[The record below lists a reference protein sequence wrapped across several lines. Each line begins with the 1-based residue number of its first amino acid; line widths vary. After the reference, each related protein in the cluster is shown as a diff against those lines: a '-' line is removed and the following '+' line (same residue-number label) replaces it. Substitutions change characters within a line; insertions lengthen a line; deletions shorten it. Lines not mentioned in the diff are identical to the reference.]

1 MSNEFRDLLKQVG
14 SGSHTSKPLSRA
26 EAEAATR
33 MMLTQTATPAQI
45 GAFMIAHR
53 IKRPT
58 ADELAGILDA
68 YETLGPTL
76 PAIADGRRALVL
88 SCPYD
93 GRSRTAPV
101 TPITALVL
109 AAAGVPVVLHGGD
122 RMPTKEGIPLVEL
135 WQQLGVDLRTHSLEQ
150 AHTLL
155 NCTGLGFVY
164 LPQHFPTA
172 HGLVPYREQIGKRPP
187 FATVELLWSPYAGP
201 HTLVMGFVH
210 PPTEEFAKG
219 TFALRSKADWVTVK
233 GLEGSCDL
241 ARARTAIVG
250 VNHQGQVER
259 LLLHPRDYGLE
270 GDDVELGDEGTLG
283 ERLLDILAGNL
294 SELAKTALWNAG
306 FYLWQ
311 GGIAES
317 LPAGLAEARALLT
330 NGKALAKLEDLRQQS
345 QRLSLA
351 ERAATVSGIGPGPG
365 FANAAR
371 H

>member
-1 MSNEFRDLLKQVG
+1 MSHEFRDLLKQVG
-14 SGSHTSKPLSRA
+14 SGSHTSRPLTRA
-26 EAEAATR
+26 EATTATR
-33 MMLTQTATPAQI
+33 LMLTQTATPAQI

-58 ADELAGILDA
+58 VEELAGILDA
-68 YETLGPTL
+68 YAALGPTM
-76 PAIADGRRALVL
+76 PAIAPDSAYNRPALVL

-122 RMPTKEGIPLVEL
+122 RMPTKEGIPLIEL
-135 WQQLGVDLRTHSLEQ
+135 WGQLGVDLRPHSLEQ

-155 NCTGLGFVY
+155 NRTGLGFVY
-164 LPQHFPTA
+164 LPQHFPLA

-201 HTLVMGFVH
+201 HTLAMGFVH

-219 TFALRSKADWVTVK
+219 TFALREKTDWITVK

-241 ARARTAIVG
+241 ARSRTAIVG
-250 VNHQGQVER
+250 VNYRGQTDR

-270 GDDVELGDEGTLG
+270 GDDMELGDEGTMG
-283 ERLLDILAGNL
+283 DRLLDILSGHP
-294 SELAKTALWNAG
+294 SELAKTARWNAG

-311 GGIAES
+311 SGVAGS
-317 LPAGLAEARALLT
+317 LAAGLAEAQTLIAS
-330 NGKALAKLEDLRQQS
+330 GKALAKLEALRQQS
-345 QRLSLA
+345 KLLSD
-351 ERAATVSGIGPGPG
+351 TVKPAHWVCG
-365 FANAAR
+365 
-371 H
+371 

>member
-1 MSNEFRDLLKQVG
+1 MSNEFRELLKHVG
-14 SGSHTSKPLSRA
+14 SGSHTSRALTRA

-58 ADELAGILDA
+58 ADELAGTLDA
-68 YETLGPTL
+68 YEKLGPTL
-76 PAIADGRRALVL
+76 PAIAPDSAYSRPALVL

-109 AAAGVPVVLHGGD
+109 AASGVPVVLHGGD
-122 RMPTKEGIPLVEL
+122 RMPTKVGIPLVEL
-135 WQQLGVDLRTHSLEQ
+135 WEQLGVNLRPHSLEQ

-155 NCTGLGFVY
+155 NRTGLGFVY
-164 LPQHFPTA
+164 LPQHFPAA

-187 FATVELLWSPYAGP
+187 FATVELMWSPYAGP

-219 TFALRSKADWVTVK
+219 TLGLRGQADWISVK

-250 VNHQGQVER
+250 VNHQGQFER
-259 LLLHPRDYGLE
+259 LLLHPRDHGFE
-270 GDDVELGDEGTLG
+270 GDDVELGRGSIPGT
-283 ERLLDILAGNL
+283 
-294 SELAKTALWNAG
+294 
-306 FYLWQ
+306 
-311 GGIAES
+311 
-317 LPAGLAEARALLT
+317 P
-330 NGKALAKLEDLRQQS
+330 
-345 QRLSLA
+345 
-351 ERAATVSGIGPGPG
+351 
-365 FANAAR
+365 AAR
-371 H
+371 CSGG

>member
-1 MSNEFRDLLKQVG
+1 MSNEFRDLLKLVG
-14 SGSHTSKPLSRA
+14 SGSHTSRALTRA
-26 EAEAATR
+26 EAAAATA

-58 ADELAGILDA
+58 AEELAGILDA
-68 YETLGPTL
+68 YADLGPTL

-122 RMPTKEGIPLVEL
+122 RMPTKEGIPLIEL
-135 WQQLGVDLRTHSLEQ
+135 WSQLGVNLRPHSLEQ

-155 NCTGLGFVY
+155 NRTGIGFVY

-187 FATVELLWSPYAGP
+187 LATVELLWSPYAGP

-210 PPTEEFAKG
+210 PPTEEFAQG
-219 TFALRSKADWVTVK
+219 SFALRSQTDWITVK

-241 ARARTAIVG
+241 ARGRTAIVG
-250 VNHQGQVER
+250 VNHLGQSER
-259 LLLHPRDYGLE
+259 LLLHPRDYGFE
-270 GDDVELGDEGTLG
+270 GDDVELGDETTLG
-283 ERLLDILAGNL
+283 DRLLDALSGHT

-311 GGIAES
+311 AGVASS
-317 LPAGLAEARALLT
+317 LDAGLAAAQT
-330 NGKALAKLEDLRQQS
+330 SISSGQALAKLTDLRQ
-345 QRLSLA
+345 
-351 ERAATVSGIGPGPG
+351 RAAELSQTLTYS
-365 FANAAR
+365 
-371 H
+371 HS

>member
-1 MSNEFRDLLKQVG
+1 MSHEFRDLLKQVG
-14 SGSHTSKPLSRA
+14 SGSHTSRALTRA

-33 MMLTQTATPAQI
+33 LMLTQTATPAQI

-58 ADELAGILDA
+58 VDELAGTLDA
-68 YETLGPTL
+68 YEKLGPTM
-76 PAIADGRRALVL
+76 PAIAPDSAYSRRALVL

-109 AAAGVPVVLHGGD
+109 AAAGVPVMMHGGD
-122 RMPTKEGIPLVEL
+122 RMPTKEGIPLIEL
-135 WQQLGVDLRTHSLEQ
+135 WGQLGMDLRPHSLEQ

-155 NCTGLGFVY
+155 NRTGIGFIY
-164 LPQHFPTA
+164 LPQHFPLA
-172 HGLVPYREQIGKRPP
+172 QGLVPYREQIGKRPP

-201 HTLVMGFVH
+201 HTLAMGFVH

-219 TFALRSKADWVTVK
+219 TFALRGQTDWITVK

-241 ARARTAIVG
+241 ARGRTAIVG
-250 VNHQGQVER
+250 VNHPGQTER
-259 LLLHPRDYGLE
+259 LLLHPRDYGFE
-270 GDDVELGDEGTLG
+270 SDDVELGDEGTLG
-283 ERLLDILAGNL
+283 DRLLDVLSGNP

-311 GGIAES
+311 GGAADS
-317 LPAGLAEARALLT
+317 LEAGLAQAHDIIAT
-330 NGKALAKLEDLRQQS
+330 GDAMAKLNELRLQAA
-345 QRLSLA
+345 SLNQPLA
-351 ERAATVSGIGPGPG
+351 YSRS
-365 FANAAR
+365 
-371 H
+371 

>member
-1 MSNEFRDLLKQVG
+1 MSHEFRDLLKQVG
-14 SGSHTSKPLSRA
+14 SGSHTSRA
-26 EAEAATR
+26 LTRTEAEAATR
-33 MMLTQTATPAQI
+33 LMLTQTATPAQI

-58 ADELAGILDA
+58 VEELAGTLDA
-68 YETLGPTL
+68 YEKLGPTL
-76 PAIADGRRALVL
+76 PAIADGRPALVL

-109 AAAGVPVVLHGGD
+109 LAAGVPVVLHGGD
-122 RMPTKEGIPLVEL
+122 RMPTKAGIPLIEL
-135 WQQLGVDLRTHSLEQ
+135 WQQLGVDLRSHSLEQ

-155 NCTGLGFVY
+155 NRTGLGFVY
-164 LPQHFPTA
+164 LPQHFPLA

-219 TFALRSKADWVTVK
+219 TFALRGQTDWITVK

-241 ARARTAIVG
+241 ARGRTAIVG
-250 VNHQGQVER
+250 VNHLGQTDR
-259 LLLHPRDYGLE
+259 LLLHPRDYGFE

-283 ERLLDILAGNL
+283 DRLLNVLSGHP

-311 GGIAES
+311 GGIADS
-317 LPAGLAEARALLT
+317 LETGLTQAHDIIATGGAM
-330 NGKALAKLEDLRQQS
+330 AKLNELQLQAA
-345 QRLSLA
+345 SLNQPLA
-351 ERAATVSGIGPGPG
+351 YSRS
-365 FANAAR
+365 
-371 H
+371 

>member
-1 MSNEFRDLLKQVG
+1 MSYEFRDLLKQVG
-14 SGSHTSKPLSRA
+14 SGSHTSKALTRD
-26 EAEAATR
+26 EAAAATR

-58 ADELAGILDA
+58 VDELAGTLDA
-68 YETLGPTL
+68 YAALGPTL
-76 PAIADGRRALVL
+76 PAIADGRHALVL

-109 AAAGVPVVLHGGD
+109 AAAGVPVVMHGGD
-122 RMPTKEGIPLVEL
+122 RMPTKEGIPLIEL
-135 WQQLGVDLRTHSLEQ
+135 WGQLGVDLRPHSLDQ

-155 NCTGLGFVY
+155 NRTGLGLVY
-164 LPQHFPTA
+164 LPQHFPLA

-219 TFALRSKADWVTVK
+219 TFALRGQADWITIK

-241 ARARTAIVG
+241 ARGRTAIVG
-250 VNHQGQVER
+250 VNHPGQTDR

-270 GDDVELGDEGTLG
+270 GDDVELGDELTLSD
-283 ERLLDILAGNL
+283 RLLDILAGNT

-311 GGIAES
+311 GGVADS
-317 LPAGLAEARALLT
+317 LPEGLAEAQTLLAT
-330 NGKALAKLEDLRQQS
+330 GKALAKLEEFRQQS
-345 QRLSLA
+345 ADIAQALTFSH
-351 ERAATVSGIGPGPG
+351 S
-365 FANAAR
+365 
-371 H
+371 

>member
-1 MSNEFRDLLKQVG
+1 MSHEFRDLLKQVG
-14 SGSHTSKPLSRA
+14 SGSHTSRALTRA
-26 EAEAATR
+26 EAAAATR

-58 ADELAGILDA
+58 VDELAGTLDA
-68 YETLGPTL
+68 YAALGPTL
-76 PAIADGRRALVL
+76 PAIAPDSAYRRHALVL

-109 AAAGVPVVLHGGD
+109 AAAGVPVVMHGGD
-122 RMPTKEGIPLVEL
+122 RMPTKEGIPLIEL
-135 WQQLGVDLRTHSLEQ
+135 WQQLGVDLRPHSLDQ

-155 NCTGLGFVY
+155 NRTGLGFVY
-164 LPQHFPTA
+164 LPQHFPLA
-172 HGLVPYREQIGKRPP
+172 QGLVPYREQIGKRPP

-219 TFALRSKADWVTVK
+219 TFALRGQTDWITVK

-241 ARARTAIVG
+241 ARGRTAIVG
-250 VNHQGQVER
+250 VNHPGQTDR

-270 GDDVELGDEGTLG
+270 GDDVELGDELTMGD
-283 ERLLDILAGNL
+283 RLLDVLAGND

-311 GGIAES
+311 GGVADS
-317 LPAGLAEARALLT
+317 LADGLAEAQTLLT
-330 NGKALAKLEDLRQQS
+330 TGKALAKLEEFRQQS
-345 QRLSLA
+345 ADLTQTLTFSH
-351 ERAATVSGIGPGPG
+351 S
-365 FANAAR
+365 
-371 H
+371 

>member
-1 MSNEFRDLLKQVG
+1 MSNEFRELLKHVG
-14 SGSHTSKPLSRA
+14 SGSHTSRALTRA
-26 EAEAATR
+26 EAEAATG

-58 ADELAGILDA
+58 AEELAGTLDA
-68 YETLGPTL
+68 YEALGPTL

-122 RMPTKEGIPLVEL
+122 RMPTKAGIPLIEL
-135 WQQLGVDLRTHSLEQ
+135 WGQLGVDLRPHTLEQ

-155 NCTGLGFVY
+155 NRTGIGFVY

-172 HGLVPYREQIGKRPP
+172 HGLVPYRDQIGKRPP
-187 FATVELLWSPYAGP
+187 FATVELMWSPYAGP

-210 PPTEEFAKG
+210 PPTEDFAKG
-219 TFALRSKADWVTVK
+219 TFGLRGQTDWISVK

-241 ARARTAIVG
+241 ARGRTAIVG
-250 VNHQGQVER
+250 VNRQGRFER
-259 LLLHPRDYGLE
+259 LLLHPRDYGFE
-270 GDDVELGDEGTLG
+270 GDDVELGREASLG
-283 ERLLDILAGNL
+283 DRLRSVLAGHP
-294 SELAKTALWNAG
+294 SELHKTALWNAG

-311 GGIAES
+311 GGAAVS
-317 LPAGLAEARALLT
+317 LAAGLAQAEDLLATGQALT
-330 NGKALAKLEDLRQQS
+330 QLEILRQQT
-345 QRLSLA
+345 A
-351 ERAATVSGIGPGPG
+351 ELRQTLTYS
-365 FANAAR
+365 
-371 H
+371 HS

>member
-1 MSNEFRDLLKQVG
+1 MSHEFRDLLKQVG
-14 SGSHTSKPLSRA
+14 SGSHTSRALTRA

-58 ADELAGILDA
+58 VDELAGTLDA
-68 YETLGPTL
+68 YEKLGPTM
-76 PAIADGRRALVL
+76 PAIAPDSAYHRRALVL

-109 AAAGVPVVLHGGD
+109 AAAGVPVVMHGGD
-122 RMPTKEGIPLVEL
+122 RMPTKEGIPLIEL
-135 WQQLGVDLRTHSLEQ
+135 WGQLGVDLRSHSLEQ

-155 NCTGLGFVY
+155 NRTGIGFVY
-164 LPQHFPTA
+164 LPQHFPLA

-201 HTLVMGFVH
+201 HTLAMGFVH

-219 TFALRSKADWVTVK
+219 TFALRGQTDWITVK

-241 ARARTAIVG
+241 ARGRTAIVG
-250 VNHQGQVER
+250 VNHRGQTDR
-259 LLLHPRDYGLE
+259 LLLHPRDYGFE
-270 GDDVELGDEGTLG
+270 GDDVELGDEETLG
-283 ERLLDILAGNL
+283 DRLLDILSGNP

-311 GGIAES
+311 GGVAVS
-317 LPAGLAEARALLT
+317 LEAGLAQAQDIIAT
-330 NGKALAKLEDLRQQS
+330 GGAMAKLNELRLQAT
-345 QRLSLA
+345 SLNQPLA
-351 ERAATVSGIGPGPG
+351 YSRS
-365 FANAAR
+365 
-371 H
+371 

>member
-1 MSNEFRDLLKQVG
+1 MSHEFRDLLKQVG
-14 SGSHTSKPLSRA
+14 SGSHTSRPLTRA

-58 ADELAGILDA
+58 AEELAGTLDA
-68 YETLGPTL
+68 YEKLGPTM

-109 AAAGVPVVLHGGD
+109 AAAGVPVVMHGGD

-135 WQQLGVDLRTHSLEQ
+135 WGQLGVDLRPHSLEQ

-155 NCTGLGFVY
+155 NRTGIGFVY
-164 LPQHFPTA
+164 LPQHFPLA

-219 TFALRSKADWVTVK
+219 TFALRGQTDWVTVK

-241 ARARTAIVG
+241 ARGRTAIVG
-250 VNHQGQVER
+250 VNHPGQTDR

-283 ERLLDILAGNL
+283 DRLLDILSGNP

-311 GGIAES
+311 GETADS
-317 LPAGLAEARALLT
+317 LETGLAQAQEIIATGGAM
-330 NGKALAKLEDLRQQS
+330 AKLNELRLQAA
-345 QRLSLA
+345 SLTQPLA
-351 ERAATVSGIGPGPG
+351 YS
-365 FANAAR
+365 
-371 H
+371 HS

>member
-1 MSNEFRDLLKQVG
+1 MSNEFRDLLKHVG
-14 SGSHTSKPLSRA
+14 SGSHTSRALTRA
-26 EAEAATR
+26 EAEVATQL
-33 MMLTQTATPAQI
+33 MLTQAATPAQI

-58 ADELAGILDA
+58 AEELAGTLDA
-68 YETLGPTL
+68 YEALGPTL
-76 PAIADGRRALVL
+76 PAIAPDSAYRRSALVL

-109 AAAGVPVVLHGGD
+109 LAAGVPVVMHGGD
-122 RMPTKEGIPLVEL
+122 RMPTKAGIPLVEL
-135 WQQLGVDLRTHSLEQ
+135 WQQLGVDLRSDSLEQ

-155 NCTGLGFVY
+155 NHTGLGFVY
-164 LPQHFPTA
+164 LPQHFPEA

-210 PPTEEFAKG
+210 PPTEEFARG
-219 TFALRSKADWVTVK
+219 TFALRGHPSWITVK

-241 ARARTAIVG
+241 PRSRTAIVG
-250 VNHQGQVER
+250 VNHPGQCER
-259 LLLHPRDYGLE
+259 LLLHPRDYGFE
-270 GDDVELGDEGTLG
+270 GDDVDLGDEASLG
-283 ERLLDILAGNL
+283 DRLLDILAGHA

-311 GGIAES
+311 GGVTDS
-317 LPAGLAEARALLT
+317 LEAGLAEAQALLSQ
-330 NGKALAKLEDLRQQS
+330 GQALAQLETLRQYTLD
-345 QRLSLA
+345 RLSPLTHS
-351 ERAATVSGIGPGPG
+351 RS
-365 FANAAR
+365 
-371 H
+371 

>member
-1 MSNEFRDLLKQVG
+1 MSNEFRELLKHVG
-14 SGSHTSKPLSRA
+14 SGSHTSRALTRA

-58 ADELAGILDA
+58 ADELAGTLDA
-68 YETLGPTL
+68 YEKLGPTL
-76 PAIADGRRALVL
+76 PAIADGRPALVL

-109 AAAGVPVVLHGGD
+109 AASGVPVVLHGGD
-122 RMPTKEGIPLVEL
+122 RMPTKVGIPLVEL
-135 WQQLGVDLRTHSLEQ
+135 WEQLGVNLRPHSLEQ

-155 NCTGLGFVY
+155 NRTGLGFVY
-164 LPQHFPTA
+164 LPQHFPAA

-187 FATVELLWSPYAGP
+187 FATVELMWSPYAGP

-219 TFALRSKADWVTVK
+219 TLGLRGQADWISVK

-250 VNHQGQVER
+250 VNHQGQFER
-259 LLLHPRDYGLE
+259 LLLHPRDHGFE
-270 GDDVELGDEGTLG
+270 GDDVELGEEASLG
-283 ERLLDILAGNL
+283 HRLLDVLAGNP

-311 GGIAES
+311 GGVADS
-317 LPAGLAEARALLT
+317 LAAGLAEAADCLAT
-330 NGKALAKLEDLRQQS
+330 GKALAKLEDLRQQVAD
-345 QRLSLA
+345 LSPTL
-351 ERAATVSGIGPGPG
+351 TYS
-365 FANAAR
+365 
-371 H
+371 HS

>member
-14 SGSHTSKPLSRA
+14 SGSHTSRALTRA

-33 MMLTQTATPAQI
+33 LMLTQTATPAQI

-58 ADELAGILDA
+58 AEELAGTLDA
-68 YETLGPTL
+68 YAALGPTL
-76 PAIADGRRALVL
+76 PAIAPEKFDNRPALVL

-101 TPITALVL
+101 TGTTALVL
-109 AAAGVPVVLHGGD
+109 AAAGVPVVMHGGD
-122 RMPTKEGIPLVEL
+122 RMPTKEGIPLIEL
-135 WQQLGVDLRTHSLEQ
+135 WIQLGVDLRPHSLEH

-155 NCTGLGFVY
+155 NRTGLGFVY
-164 LPQHFPTA
+164 LPQHFPA
-172 HGLVPYREQIGKRPP
+172 AQGLVPYREQIGKRPP
-187 FATVELLWSPYAGP
+187 FATVELMWSPYAGP

-219 TFALRSKADWVTVK
+219 TFALRGQTDWITVK

-241 ARARTAIVG
+241 ARGRTAIVG
-250 VNHQGQVER
+250 VNRPGQTER
-259 LLLHPRDYGLE
+259 LLLHPRDFGFE
-270 GDDVELGDEGTLG
+270 GDDVELGDEASLG
-283 ERLLDILAGNL
+283 DRLLDVLAGNA

-311 GGIAES
+311 GGITDS
-317 LPAGLAEARALLT
+317 LEAGLAAAQTILST
-330 NGKALAKLEDLRQQS
+330 GKALAKLENLRQQS
-345 QRLSLA
+345 RLLSTTDY
-351 ERAATVSGIGPGPG
+351 TVPAGAIS
-365 FANAAR
+365 
-371 H
+371 

>member
-14 SGSHTSKPLSRA
+14 SGSHTSRALSRP

-58 ADELAGILDA
+58 VEELAGTLDA
-68 YETLGPTL
+68 YQALGPTL
-76 PAIADGRRALVL
+76 PAIADGRSALVF

-93 GRSRTAPV
+93 GRSRTAPI

-109 AAAGVPVVLHGGD
+109 MAAGLPVVMHGGD
-122 RMPTKEGIPLVEL
+122 RMPTKEGIPLAEL
-135 WQQLGVDLRTHSLEQ
+135 WAQLGVDLRPHSLAQ
-150 AHTLL
+150 AHALL
-155 NCTGLGFVY
+155 NRTGFGFVY
-164 LPQHFPTA
+164 LPQHFPA
-172 HGLVPYREQIGKRPP
+172 AQALVPYREQIGKRPP

-219 TFALRSKADWVTVK
+219 TFALREQSRWITVK

-241 ARARTAIVG
+241 ARGRTAIVG
-250 VNHQGQVER
+250 INRPDQSER

-270 GDDVELGDEGTLG
+270 GDDVDLGDEASLG
-283 ERLLDILAGNL
+283 DRLLEVLVGQPSA
-294 SELAKTALWNAG
+294 LAKTALWNAG

-311 GGIAES
+311 GGVTPS
-317 LPAGLAEARALLT
+317 LDSGLAEAESSLATGR
-330 NGKALAKLEDLRQQS
+330 ALAKLEELRQQS
-345 QRLSLA
+345 RLVGRTSPDSS
-351 ERAATVSGIGPGPG
+351 ATVGSVQ
-365 FANAAR
+365 

>member
-14 SGSHTSKPLSRA
+14 SGSHTSRPLTRA

-68 YETLGPTL
+68 YAALGPTM
-76 PAIADGRRALVL
+76 PMIAPENPNSRPPLVL

-101 TPITALVL
+101 RPVTALVL

-122 RMPTKEGIPLVEL
+122 RMPTKEGIPLIEL
-135 WQQLGVDLRTHSLEQ
+135 WGQLGVDLRPHSLEQ
-150 AHTLL
+150 AHALL
-155 NCTGLGFVY
+155 NRSGIGFVY
-164 LPQHFPTA
+164 TPQHFPLA

-187 FATVELLWSPYAGP
+187 LATVELLWSPYAGP

-210 PPTEEFAKG
+210 PPTEELAQG
-219 TFALRSKADWVTVK
+219 TFTLRGQTDWITVK

-241 ARARTAIVG
+241 ARGRTAIVG
-250 VNHQGQVER
+250 VNHSGQSER

-270 GDDVELGDEGTLG
+270 GDDVELGDEATLG
-283 ERLLDILAGNL
+283 DRLLDILSGNP
-294 SELAKTALWNAG
+294 SELAQTALWNAG

-311 GGIAES
+311 GGVAES
-317 LPAGLAEARALLT
+317 LAAGLAEAQTLMVE
-330 NGKALAKLEDLRQQS
+330 GKALAKLEEFRQQS
-345 QRLSLA
+345 AELSQSLSYS
-351 ERAATVSGIGPGPG
+351 RS
-365 FANAAR
+365 
-371 H
+371 